1 MTGGLTHHQAFA
13 KCATDERRRHVPAR
27 LHARII
33 FVKAIPGGLLI
44 DALCRPYGTLTSA
57 TAVSLEAALP
67 YRTWAYLAGAALDR
81 WAVEG
86 AEVTVKFRHRDSVL
100 QASMS
105 DRHRSVLLDLRRWP
119 AGSAEPIVQL

>member
-1 MTGGLTHHQAFA
+1 MTGGLVHHQAFA
-13 KCATDERRRHVPAR
+13 KCATDDCRRHVPAK

-33 FVKAIPGGLLI
+33 FVEAIPGGLLI

-67 YRTWAYLAGAALDR
+67 YRTWACLAGAALDG

-105 DRHRSVLLDLRRWP
+105 DGHRSVLLDLRGRP
-119 AGSAEPIVQL
+119 DGSDEPIIDL